1 MSVLR
6 QEWFLGFSGLTSLA
20 FLVLGD
26 TLFGGLGHPLWL
38 GMIFLWLFA
47 AILGSS
53 LAVVRHAEYLAARLG
68 EPLGTLLLTL
78 SVTFIEVASI
88 AAIMLHGANNPSL
101 ARDTLFAVVMII
113 LNGMVGLSLLLG
125 GWRHREQQYNLQ
137 GANAYLAVI
146 ITLVVLTLILPDFT
160 QTTPGPYLSHEQE
173 ILLAL
178 IGVGL
183 YGTFLAMQTG
193 RHRGFFNLANEH
205 EEGAG
210 SVVAARRAEPLSR
223 PRPALSHAIL
233 LVAYLLPVVF
243 LAEQFAHP
251 VDYLIETLHAPAAF
265 GGVIIAV
272 LVATPEAIGAVRAAV
287 ANHQR
292 SINIFLGSPLPF
304 TLSLPFHAIGHL
316 RAVLAT
322 IGLTVPSIIVV
333 SRWTGL
339 EIVLGVEHTDLVML
353 TLTLFLC
360 VVTFGSGR
368 TNVIQGAVHVV
379 LFAVYLALIVQA

>member
-6 QEWFLGFSGLTSLA
+6 QEWFLGFSGMTSLA
-20 FLVLGD
+20 FLLLGD
-26 TLFGGLGHPLWL
+26 TLFGGLGHPVWL

-53 LAVVRHAEYLAARLG
+53 LAVVRHAEHLAARLG

-160 QTTPGPYLSHEQE
+160 QTTPGPYLSHAQE
-173 ILLAL
+173 MLLAL

-183 YGTFLAMQTG
+183 YATFLAMQTG
-193 RHRGFFNLANEH
+193 RHRGFFSLANEH

-210 SVVAARRAEPLSR
+210 SVVAARRAEPPLSR
-223 PRPALSHAIL
+223 PRPAVGHAAL

-243 LAEQFAHP
+243 LAEQFARP
-251 VDYLIETLHAPAAF
+251 VDYLIETLHAPAAI

-272 LVATPEAIGAVRAAV
+272 LVATPEAIGAVRAAL
-287 ANHQR
+287 ANHLQR
-292 SINIFLGSPLPF
+292 SVNIFLGS
-304 TLSLPFHAIGHL
+304 
-316 RAVLAT
+316 VLAT

-353 TLTLFLC
+353 ALTLFLC

-379 LFAVYLALIVQA
+379 LLAVYLALIVQS

>member
-1 MSVLR
+1 MPLGSVLR
-6 QEWFLGFSGLTSLA
+6 QEWFLGFSWMTALA
-20 FLVLGD
+20 FLLFGD
-26 TLFGGLGHPLWL
+26 SLFGGLSQPLWL
-38 GMIFLWLFA
+38 GLIFLWLFA

-53 LAVVRHAEYLAARLG
+53 LAVVRHAEHLAARLG
-68 EPLGTLLLTL
+68 EPYGTLLLTL

-88 AAIMLHGANNPSL
+88 TAVMLHGANNPSL

-146 ITLVVLTLILPDFT
+146 VTLVVLTLILPNFT
-160 QTTPGPYLSHEQE
+160 QTTPGPTLSHPQE
-173 ILLAL
+173 MLLAL

-183 YGTFLAMQTG
+183 YATFLAMQTG

-210 SVVAARRAEPLSR
+210 SVAAHRATPLAR
-223 PRPALSHAIL
+223 PRPALSHAAL

-243 LAEQFAHP
+243 LAEQFARP
-251 VDYLIETLHAPAAF
+251 VDYLIETLHAPAAL

-272 LVATPEAIGAVRAAV
+272 LVATPEAIGAVRAAL
-287 ANHQR
+287 ANHLQR
-292 SINIFLGSPLPF
+292 SVNIFLGS
-304 TLSLPFHAIGHL
+304 
-316 RAVLAT
+316 VLAT

-333 SRWTGL
+333 SRLTGL

-353 TLTLFLC
+353 ALTLFLC

-379 LFAVYLALIVQA
+379 LFAVYLALLVQS

>member
-1 MSVLR
+1 MPFASVLR
-6 QEWFLGFSGLTSLA
+6 EEWFLGFSGLTSLA
-20 FLVLGD
+20 FLLLGD
-26 TLFGGLGHPLWL
+26 TLFGRLGQPLWL
-38 GMIFLWLFA
+38 GVIFLWLFA

-68 EPLGTLLLTL
+68 EPYGTLLLTL

-173 ILLAL
+173 MLLAL
-178 IGVGL
+178 IAVGL
-183 YGTFLAMQTG
+183 YATFLAMQTG
-193 RHRGFFNLANEH
+193 RHRGFFSLANDH
-205 EEGAG
+205 EEGPG
-210 SVVAARRAEPLSR
+210 SVIAARRAEPRS
-223 PRPALSHAIL
+223 RPALGHAAL

-251 VDYLIETLHAPAAF
+251 VDFLIEALHAPAAI

-272 LVATPEAIGAVRAAV
+272 LVATPEAIGAVRAAL
-287 ANHQR
+287 ANHLQR
-292 SINIFLGSPLPF
+292 SVNIFLGS
-304 TLSLPFHAIGHL
+304 
-316 RAVLAT
+316 VLAT
-322 IGLTVPSIIVV
+322 IGLTVPAIIVV

-379 LFAVYLALIVQA
+379 LFAVYLALIVQS

>member
-1 MSVLR
+1 
-6 QEWFLGFSGLTSLA
+6 
-20 FLVLGD
+20 
-26 TLFGGLGHPLWL
+26 
-38 GMIFLWLFA
+38 
-47 AILGSS
+47 
-53 LAVVRHAEYLAARLG
+53 
-68 EPLGTLLLTL
+68 
-78 SVTFIEVASI
+78 
-88 AAIMLHGANNPSL
+88 MLHGANNPSL

-160 QTTPGPYLSHEQE
+160 QTTPGPYLSHAQE
-173 ILLAL
+173 MLLAL
-178 IGVGL
+178 IGLGL
-183 YGTFLAMQTG
+183 YATFLAMQTG
-193 RHRGFFNLANEH
+193 RHRGFFSLANEH

-210 SVVAARRAEPLSR
+210 SVVAARRAESPSR
-223 PRPALSHAIL
+223 PPLSHAAL
-233 LVAYLLPVVF
+233 LVAYLLPVIF
-243 LAEQFAHP
+243 LAEQFARP
-251 VDYLIETLHAPAAF
+251 VDYLIETLQAPAAL

-272 LVATPEAIGAVRAAV
+272 LVAAPEAIGAVRAAL
-287 ANHQR
+287 ANHLQR
-292 SINIFLGSPLPF
+292 SVNIFLGS
-304 TLSLPFHAIGHL
+304 
-316 RAVLAT
+316 VLAT

-333 SRWTGL
+333 SRLTGH

-379 LFAVYLALIVQA
+379 LFLVYLALIVQS

>member
-20 FLVLGD
+20 FLVLGH

-38 GMIFLWLFA
+38 AVIFLWLFA

-183 YGTFLAMQTG
+183 YGTFLAMQAG
-193 RHRGFFNLANEH
+193 RHRGFFSLANDH
-205 EEGAG
+205 EQGPG
-210 SVVAARRAEPLSR
+210 SVVAARRAEPPS
-223 PRPALSHAIL
+223 RPALSHAAWLI
-233 LVAYLLPVVF
+233 AYLLPVVF
-243 LAEQFAHP
+243 LAEQFARP
-251 VDYLIETLHAPAAF
+251 VDYLIETLHAPAAI

-272 LVATPEAIGAVRAAV
+272 LVATPEAIGAVRAAL
-287 ANHQR
+287 ANHLQR
-292 SINIFLGSPLPF
+292 SVNIFLGS
-304 TLSLPFHAIGHL
+304 
-316 RAVLAT
+316 VLAT

-379 LFAVYLALIVQA
+379 LFAVYLALIVQS

>member
-1 MSVLR
+1 MPPESVPR
-6 QEWFLGFSGLTSLA
+6 QEWFLGFSALTSLT
-20 FLVLGD
+20 FLLFGD
-26 TLFGGLGHPLWL
+26 TLFGGLGRPLWL
-38 GMIFLWLFA
+38 GLIFLWLFA

-53 LAVVRHAEYLAARLG
+53 LAVVRHAEHLAARLG

-88 AAIMLHGANNPSL
+88 SAIMLHGANNPSL

-137 GANAYLAVI
+137 GANAYVAVI
-146 ITLVVLTLILPDFT
+146 VTLIVLTLILPDFT
-160 QTTPGPYLSHEQE
+160 QTTPGPYLSHAQE
-173 ILLAL
+173 MLLAL

-183 YGTFLAMQTG
+183 YATFLTMQTG
-193 RHRGFFNLANEH
+193 RHRGFFSLANEH

-210 SVVAARRAEPLSR
+210 SVVAARRAKPLSR
-223 PRPALSHAIL
+223 STFSHAVL

-243 LAEQFAHP
+243 LAEQFARP
-251 VDYLIETLHAPAAF
+251 VDYLIETLHAPAAL

-272 LVATPEAIGAVRAAV
+272 LIATPEAIGAVRAAL
-287 ANHQR
+287 ANHLQR
-292 SINIFLGSPLPF
+292 SVNICLGS
-304 TLSLPFHAIGHL
+304 
-316 RAVLAT
+316 VLAT
-322 IGLTVPSIIVV
+322 IGLTVPSIILV
-333 SRWTGL
+333 SRLTGL
-339 EIVLGVEHTDLVML
+339 DIVLGVEHGDLVML
-353 TLTLFLC
+353 ALTLLLC

-379 LFAVYLALIVQA
+379 LFAVYLALIVQS

>member
-183 YGTFLAMQTG
+183 YATFLAMQTG

-223 PRPALSHAIL
+223 PRPALSHA
-233 LVAYLLPVVF
+233 ACW
-243 LAEQFAHP
+243 
-251 VDYLIETLHAPAAF
+251 
-265 GGVIIAV
+265 
-272 LVATPEAIGAVRAAV
+272 
-287 ANHQR
+287 
-292 SINIFLGSPLPF
+292 SPISCPWSF
-304 TLSLPFHAIGHL
+304 SPSNSRI
-316 RAVLAT
+316 
-322 IGLTVPSIIVV
+322 PSI
-333 SRWTGL
+333 T
-339 EIVLGVEHTDLVML
+339 
-353 TLTLFLC
+353 
-360 VVTFGSGR
+360 
-368 TNVIQGAVHVV
+368 
-379 LFAVYLALIVQA
+379 

>member
-1 MSVLR
+1 MTMPLASVLR
-6 QEWFLGFSGLTSLA
+6 QEWFLGFSWMTALA
-20 FLVLGD
+20 FLLLGD
-26 TLFGGLGHPLWL
+26 TLLGGLGHPVWL

-47 AILGSS
+47 AILGSA
-53 LAVVRHAEYLAARLG
+53 LAVVRHAEHLAARLG
-68 EPLGTLLLTL
+68 EPYGTLLLTL

-88 AAIMLHGANNPSL
+88 AAVMLHGANNPSL

-146 ITLVVLTLILPDFT
+146 VTLVVLTLILPDFT
-160 QTTPGPYLSHEQE
+160 QTTPGPTLSHSQE
-173 ILLAL
+173 MLLAL
-178 IGVGL
+178 VGVGL

-210 SVVAARRAEPLSR
+210 SVVARRAKPLSL
-223 PRPALSHAIL
+223 PRPALSHGAL

-251 VDYLIETLHAPAAF
+251 VDYLIETLKAPVAF

-272 LVATPEAIGAVRAAV
+272 LVATPEAIGAVRAAL
-287 ANHQR
+287 ANHLQR
-292 SINIFLGSPLPF
+292 SVNIFLGS
-304 TLSLPFHAIGHL
+304 
-316 RAVLAT
+316 VLAT
-322 IGLTVPSIIVV
+322 IGLTVPSIIMV
-333 SRWTGL
+333 SRLTGHD
-339 EIVLGVEHTDLVML
+339 IVLGVEHTDLVML
-353 TLTLFLC
+353 ALTLFLC